1 MLKYFECLPSYFLAA
16 AKKELLGDFHSRLQL
31 EAFQKILIQ
40 SIYNQ
45 AAMSTAM
52 NVIMDIA
59 MNTTTDIRGQAALNK
74 KVELIMLILLH
85 HQNILH
91 IAG

>member
-16 AKKELLGDFHSRLQL
+16 AEKELLGDFHSRLQL

-45 AAMSTAM
+45 AAM
-52 NVIMDIA
+52 NVIMYIA
-59 MNTTTDIRGQAALNK
+59 MNTTMDIRGQATLNK
-74 KVELIMLILLH
+74 KVDFIMLILLH
-85 HQNILH
+85 HQSILH
-91 IAG
+91 TAG

>member
-45 AAMSTAM
+45 AAMNTAM
-52 NVIMDIA
+52 NVIMNMA
-59 MNTTTDIRGQAALNK
+59 MNTTMDIRGQATLNK
-74 KVELIMLILLH
+74 KVDFIMLILLH
-85 HQNILH
+85 HQSILH
-91 IAG
+91 TAG

>member
-45 AAMSTAM
+45 AAM
-52 NVIMDIA
+52 NVIMYIA
-59 MNTTTDIRGQAALNK
+59 MNTTMDIRGQATLNK
-74 KVELIMLILLH
+74 KVDFIMLILLH
-85 HQNILH
+85 HQSILH
-91 IAG
+91 TAG